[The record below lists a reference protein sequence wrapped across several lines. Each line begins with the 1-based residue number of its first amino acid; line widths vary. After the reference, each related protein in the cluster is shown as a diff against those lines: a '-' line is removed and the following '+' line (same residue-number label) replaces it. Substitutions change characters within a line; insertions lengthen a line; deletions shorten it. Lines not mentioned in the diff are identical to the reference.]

1 MKCYTTGKISS
12 WCMQLNSEIG
22 KIWRHE
28 FWNALYWRGFIRV
41 SYSWLCTDFFFIPP
55 YSIGQRQLVCLA
67 RSLLRHTKILI
78 LDEATAAIDM
88 ETDALIQKT
97 IRDAFKDCTI
107 IAIAHR
113 LNTIMDYDKYVI
125 SLVPYFSLVLR
136 RTLVVLLVAPFSRH
150 IHVQANN
157 LENASSLENI
167 VSTKL

>member
-1 MKCYTTGKISS
+1 
-12 WCMQLNSEIG
+12 
-22 KIWRHE
+22 
-28 FWNALYWRGFIRV
+28 
-41 SYSWLCTDFFFIPP
+41 
-55 YSIGQRQLVCLA
+55 
-67 RSLLRHTKILI
+67 
-78 LDEATAAIDM
+78 M

-97 IRDAFKDCTI
+97 IREAFKDCTI

>member
-1 MKCYTTGKISS
+1 MLHHWQNIIMMHAIK
-12 WCMQLNSEIG
+12 
-22 KIWRHE
+22 
-28 FWNALYWRGFIRV
+28 FWDRWNLTAWVLKRTILAWV
-41 SYSWLCTDFFFIPP
+41 YSCFLFLIVHWFFFFIPP

-97 IRDAFKDCTI
+97 IREAFKDCTI